1 MINIKNKKIS
11 ISKFILF
18 ASHANSVLNFRQNL
32 INDLNRQSLDVHIVI
47 PKLCSVNDR
56 GVISKIERLGVTV
69 HEVDLNRTGLN
80 PILDFITLLR
90 IIIIFR
96 KVKPEYILS
105 YTIKPVIYGSFAARL
120 LGIKHCFALIT
131 GLGLVFNEGA
141 GVKHK
146 VLLYVVKYLYKIGLS
161 GTEKVFFQNPDDSRL
176 FCSLKIINVEKSCVV
191 NGSGVDL
198 NYYKFFISPKNKEV
212 SFLMMARLLNSKG
225 VRIYFEAA
233 KNIKA
238 LYPDIIFFLAGNIDD
253 LNNDSISK
261 VELDSWVKSGVIDY
275 YGSLKDVRSAI
286 VNCSVYVLP
295 SFYREG
301 VPRSIL
307 EAMSTGRAIITTDTP
322 GCRETVV
329 NGKNG
334 YLIAP
339 KSAPD
344 LVNSMLNFV
353 KNPNIISD
361 MGIKSREIAEEKY
374 DVKKVNLKMLRTM
387 KIVK

>member
-1 MINIKNKKIS
+1 M
-11 ISKFILF
+11 L
-18 ASHANSVLNFRQNL
+18 
-32 INDLNRQSLDVHIVI
+32 
-47 PKLCSVNDR
+47 
-56 GVISKIERLGVTV
+56 
-69 HEVDLNRTGLN
+69 
-80 PILDFITLLR
+80 
-90 IIIIFR
+90 
-96 KVKPEYILS
+96 
-105 YTIKPVIYGSFAARL
+105 
-120 LGIKHCFALIT
+120 
-131 GLGLVFNEGA
+131 
-141 GVKHK
+141 
-146 VLLYVVKYLYKIGLS
+146 
-161 GTEKVFFQNPDDSRL
+161 
-176 FCSLKIINVEKSCVV
+176 
-191 NGSGVDL
+191 
-198 NYYKFFISPKNKEV
+198 
-212 SFLMMARLLNSKG
+212 ARLLNSKG

-238 LYPDIIFFLAGNIDD
+238 LYPDIIFYLAGNVDD

-301 VPRSIL
+301 TPRSIL

-344 LVNSMLNFV
+344 LVNSMLKFV

>member
-11 ISKFILF
+11 ASKFILF

-32 INDLNRQSLDVHIVI
+32 INDLNLQSLDVHIVI
-47 PKLCSVNDR
+47 PKLCALNDS

-80 PILDFITLLR
+80 PILDFISLIQ
-90 IIIIFR
+90 IITIFR
-96 KVKPEYILS
+96 RIKPDYILS
-105 YTIKPVIYGSFAARL
+105 YTMKPVIYGSFAARI

-131 GLGLVFNEGA
+131 GLGFVFNEGSGLKRKA
-141 GVKHK
+141 
-146 VLLYVVKYLYKIGLS
+146 LLFGVKYLYKIALS
-161 GTEKVFFQNPDDSRL
+161 GTAKVFFQNPDDSKL
-176 FCSLKIINVEKSCVV
+176 FCSLKIINEKKSCVV

-198 NYYKFFISPKNKEV
+198 NFYKFFISPKNKEV

-238 LYPDIIFFLAGNIDD
+238 LYPDINFFLAGNIDD

-275 YGSLKDVRSAI
+275 YGSLEDVRSAI
-286 VNCSVYVLP
+286 VNCSVFVLP

-301 VPRSIL
+301 TPRSIL

-329 NGKNG
+329 NEKNG

-339 KSAPD
+339 RSATS
-344 LVNSMLNFV
+344 LVNSMLKFI

-374 DVKKVNLKMLRTM
+374 DVKKVNLKMLTTM
-387 KIVK
+387 KILK

>member
-1 MINIKNKKIS
+1 
-11 ISKFILF
+11 
-18 ASHANSVLNFRQNL
+18 LNL
-32 INDLNRQSLDVHIVI
+32 QSLDVHIVI
-47 PKLCSVNDR
+47 PKLCALNDS

-80 PILDFITLLR
+80 PILDFISLIQ
-90 IIIIFR
+90 IITIFR
-96 KVKPEYILS
+96 RIKPDYILS
-105 YTIKPVIYGSFAARL
+105 YTMKPVIYGSFAARI

-131 GLGLVFNEGA
+131 GLGFVFNEGSGLKRKA
-141 GVKHK
+141 
-146 VLLYVVKYLYKIGLS
+146 LLFGVKYLYKIALS
-161 GTEKVFFQNPDDSRL
+161 GTAKVFFQNPDDSKL
-176 FCSLKIINVEKSCVV
+176 FCSLKIINEKKSCVV

-198 NYYKFFISPKNKEV
+198 NFYKFFISPKNKEV

-238 LYPDIIFFLAGNIDD
+238 LYPDINFFLAGNIDD

-275 YGSLKDVRSAI
+275 YGSLEDVRSAI
-286 VNCSVYVLP
+286 VNCSVFVLP

-301 VPRSIL
+301 TPRSIL

-329 NGKNG
+329 NEKNG

-339 KSAPD
+339 RSATS
-344 LVNSMLNFV
+344 LVNSMLKFI

-374 DVKKVNLKMLRTM
+374 DVKKVNLKMLTTM
-387 KIVK
+387 KILK